1 MPKGKYDN
9 RVLSF
14 LISIALAL
22 SALLQGTAVFAQDS
36 TSGSE
41 LIDSLSVNP
50 SEIRDRGQFTVS
62 LSFSGQSENPEGDR
76 YIYPGKEIYI
86 PITGDQEAYATLNS
100 QLPKIDNAEISADG
114 NGIRIRFL
122 DGIKNQYDIAGNLR
136 ITYQGF
142 NKKQGTTH
150 SLHVGDSAEVQITN
164 SAGGDRGIFAGK
176 TGMMYKNK
184 SGYIAW
190 RLRGNVNGD
199 VKLGGPLRIHDK
211 LGEGQKL
218 SDDGIS
224 IGLYWGGQQ
233 HQTSR
238 KTYPSINAFLDDPTY
253 GHAAGSSISFNKSTG
268 EIDVYIPES
277 VLSGKEFAFLY
288 NVEVTDPDLCEF
300 NNHGDFYFYENGQ
313 PGHIEQDAVVTN
325 TMSDADITGKT
336 RAAIN
341 INKVENGTSIP
352 IPGVQF
358 EVTREDGGVLYKG
371 KDDKK
376 VVLTTDENGQIR
388 ASGFIPGRMILREVG
403 APGYVLYDP
412 QELIV
417 LDIEAGNSDAIET
430 IENDVKKIEIPV
442 SKIWEDHDNQDGL
455 RPESVTVKLL
465 ADGQPTDQNLV
476 LTESNN
482 WSGSFSG
489 LDEYRGDQKIAYT
502 VEETPV
508 DGYESR
514 ITGDQKNGFTITNTH
529 KTETVSVQGKKTWND
544 HDNQDG
550 KRPSSITINLLKN
563 GTKVDSRKVT
573 GKDDWKWS
581 FDGLDKFENGKPV
594 TWSISEE
601 QVEGYS
607 SEIYGYDVTNSYTPG
622 RTSIQVTKAWNDQD
636 NQDGKR
642 PDSVTIQLLA
652 NGKEVNGR
660 TLLLTAANN
669 WTDTFEGLN
678 EYQAG
683 KKIEYTIKE
692 VSVGTGYTS
701 TVSGN
706 ARDGFTITNS
716 REVEKTSVA
725 GKKTWND
732 QNNQDGKR
740 PSSITI
746 NLLKN
751 GVKAGS
757 RTVTEADGWKWNFE
771 NLDKYENGKAINWS
785 ISEDQVDGY
794 STAING
800 YDVTNS
806 YTPGKTSVQV
816 TKAWADRDNQDGKRP
831 ENVKVQLL
839 ADGKE
844 VEGKTLTLT
853 ATNNWTDTFTDL
865 DEYAFGEKIQYSV
878 KEETVGNGYTSVLS
892 GSAEEGFTIT
902 NTREPEKIS
911 VAGQKTWD
919 DQNNQD
925 GKRPAAI
932 TINLLRNGTRMD
944 SRTVTEADGW
954 KWSFDGLDRFE
965 NGQPVTY
972 AITEDQVEGYSSVI
986 TGYDVTNSYTPGKT
1000 SVQVTKAWEDH
1011 DNQDGKRPESVRVS
1025 LLANGKEVSG
1035 KTLILSAA
1043 NNWSD
1048 SLTGLDEYQAGKKIQ
1063 YTVKEEPV
1071 GSDYVSVITGNA
1083 ADGFTITNTRETEK
1097 VSVAGQKTWD
1107 DQNNQDGKRPSSITV
1122 HLLKNGSRID
1132 SRTVSEADDWK
1143 WNFTDLDKY
1152 ENGKL
1157 ITYSLE
1163 EDQVEGYSTSI
1174 HGYDIT
1180 NTYTPEKTSVQVT
1193 KSWADHDNQDGVRP
1207 DSVTIQLLANGEAME
1222 GNTLILSEDN
1232 NWTGS
1237 FQDLDEYVQ
1246 GQKIDYSIQEEEIG
1260 SGYTSVITGNVEDG
1274 FVVTNTRETE
1284 KVSVAGQKTWDD
1296 ENNQDGRRPS
1306 SITIQLCKN
1315 GTRIDTRTVTEAED
1329 WKWSFEDQDKYE
1341 NGQEIT
1347 YSISENPVEC
1357 YTSIIDGYDVTN
1369 SYTPGK
1375 VSVPVR
1381 KAWIDDNN
1389 REGTRPQNIT
1399 VQLLADGN
1407 VVEGQTL
1414 TLSEENNWMASFT
1427 NLDEYAAGK
1436 KIVYTVEETPVE
1448 GYESSISGNQKQG
1461 FVITNRAF
1469 KPWNPIEVS
1478 RRSFQVTKNWKL
1490 VGDEIPVDEIEVELY
1505 KNDEATGRKLKLNA
1519 DNNWTASFM
1528 DLEAAESI
1536 ESSKYHEYTVKEVGE
1551 ENGMIQFGKT
1561 SFKVTCEG
1569 DMENGF
1575 VLTNEEKPARTTPE
1589 KPARTTPE
1597 KPARTTPEKPKESE
1611 REQTR
1616 KSPGTAA
1623 GHFTA
1628 AYAGMMIFACSALT
1642 LLGFRK
1648 RTK

>member
-1232 NWTGS
+1232 NWTGC

-1589 KPARTTPE
+1589 KP
-1597 KPARTTPEKPKESE
+1597 KESE

>member
-911 VAGQKTWD
+911 VAGQKTCD

-1575 VLTNEEKPARTTPE
+1575 VLTNEEQ
-1589 KPARTTPE
+1589 
-1597 KPARTTPEKPKESE
+1597 PARTTPEKPKESE

>member
-190 RLRGNVNGD
+190 CLRGNVNGD

-622 RTSIQVTKAWNDQD
+622 RISIQVTKAWNDQD

-800 YDVTNS
+800 YDGTNS

-816 TKAWADRDNQDGKRP
+816 TKSWADHDNQDDKRP

-1329 WKWSFEDQDKYE
+1329 
-1341 NGQEIT
+1341 
-1347 YSISENPVEC
+1347 
-1357 YTSIIDGYDVTN
+1357 
-1369 SYTPGK
+1369 
-1375 VSVPVR
+1375 
-1381 KAWIDDNN
+1381 
-1389 REGTRPQNIT
+1389 
-1399 VQLLADGN
+1399 
-1407 VVEGQTL
+1407 
-1414 TLSEENNWMASFT
+1414 
-1427 NLDEYAAGK
+1427 
-1436 KIVYTVEETPVE
+1436 
-1448 GYESSISGNQKQG
+1448 
-1461 FVITNRAF
+1461 
-1469 KPWNPIEVS
+1469 
-1478 RRSFQVTKNWKL
+1478 
-1490 VGDEIPVDEIEVELY
+1490 
-1505 KNDEATGRKLKLNA
+1505 
-1519 DNNWTASFM
+1519 
-1528 DLEAAESI
+1528 
-1536 ESSKYHEYTVKEVGE
+1536 
-1551 ENGMIQFGKT
+1551 
-1561 SFKVTCEG
+1561 
-1569 DMENGF
+1569 
-1575 VLTNEEKPARTTPE
+1575 
-1589 KPARTTPE
+1589 
-1597 KPARTTPEKPKESE
+1597 
-1611 REQTR
+1611 
-1616 KSPGTAA
+1616 
-1623 GHFTA
+1623 
-1628 AYAGMMIFACSALT
+1628 
-1642 LLGFRK
+1642 
-1648 RTK
+1648 

>member
-911 VAGQKTWD
+911 VAGQKTCD

-1237 FQDLDEYVQ
+1237 IQDLDEYVQ

-1315 GTRIDTRTVTEAED
+1315 GTRIDARTVTEAED

-1575 VLTNEEKPARTTPE
+1575 VLTNEEQ
-1589 KPARTTPE
+1589 
-1597 KPARTTPEKPKESE
+1597 PARTTPEKPKESE

>member
-1315 GTRIDTRTVTEAED
+1315 GTRIDARTVTEAED

-1597 KPARTTPEKPKESE
+1597 KPKESE

>member
-1237 FQDLDEYVQ
+1237 IQDLDEYVQ

-1589 KPARTTPE
+1589 KP
-1597 KPARTTPEKPKESE
+1597 KESE

>member
-1589 KPARTTPE
+1589 KP
-1597 KPARTTPEKPKESE
+1597 KESE

>member
-1 MPKGKYDN
+1 M
-9 RVLSF
+9 
-14 LISIALAL
+14 
-22 SALLQGTAVFAQDS
+22 
-36 TSGSE
+36 
-41 LIDSLSVNP
+41 
-50 SEIRDRGQFTVS
+50 
-62 LSFSGQSENPEGDR
+62 
-76 YIYPGKEIYI
+76 
-86 PITGDQEAYATLNS
+86 
-100 QLPKIDNAEISADG
+100 
-114 NGIRIRFL
+114 
-122 DGIKNQYDIAGNLR
+122 
-136 ITYQGF
+136 
-142 NKKQGTTH
+142 
-150 SLHVGDSAEVQITN
+150 QITN

-911 VAGQKTWD
+911 VAGQKTCD

-1237 FQDLDEYVQ
+1237 IQDLDEYVQ

-1597 KPARTTPEKPKESE
+1597 KPKESE

>member
-911 VAGQKTWD
+911 VAGQKTCD

-1519 DNNWTASFM
+1519 DNNWTAFFM

-1589 KPARTTPE
+1589 KP
-1597 KPARTTPEKPKESE
+1597 KESE

>member
-1 MPKGKYDN
+1 M
-9 RVLSF
+9 
-14 LISIALAL
+14 
-22 SALLQGTAVFAQDS
+22 
-36 TSGSE
+36 
-41 LIDSLSVNP
+41 
-50 SEIRDRGQFTVS
+50 S

-502 VEETPV
+502 VEETPM

-911 VAGQKTWD
+911 VAGQKTCD

-1329 WKWSFEDQDKYE
+1329 WKWSFEDLDKYE

-1575 VLTNEEKPARTTPE
+1575 VLTNEEQ
-1589 KPARTTPE
+1589 
-1597 KPARTTPEKPKESE
+1597 PARTTPEKPKESE

>member
-184 SGYIAW
+184 SGHIAW
-190 RLRGNVNGD
+190 CLRGNVNGD

-622 RTSIQVTKAWNDQD
+622 RISIQVTKAWNDQD

-816 TKAWADRDNQDGKRP
+816 TKSWADHDNQDDKRP

-1329 WKWSFEDQDKYE
+1329 
-1341 NGQEIT
+1341 
-1347 YSISENPVEC
+1347 
-1357 YTSIIDGYDVTN
+1357 
-1369 SYTPGK
+1369 
-1375 VSVPVR
+1375 
-1381 KAWIDDNN
+1381 
-1389 REGTRPQNIT
+1389 
-1399 VQLLADGN
+1399 
-1407 VVEGQTL
+1407 
-1414 TLSEENNWMASFT
+1414 
-1427 NLDEYAAGK
+1427 
-1436 KIVYTVEETPVE
+1436 
-1448 GYESSISGNQKQG
+1448 
-1461 FVITNRAF
+1461 
-1469 KPWNPIEVS
+1469 
-1478 RRSFQVTKNWKL
+1478 
-1490 VGDEIPVDEIEVELY
+1490 
-1505 KNDEATGRKLKLNA
+1505 
-1519 DNNWTASFM
+1519 
-1528 DLEAAESI
+1528 
-1536 ESSKYHEYTVKEVGE
+1536 
-1551 ENGMIQFGKT
+1551 
-1561 SFKVTCEG
+1561 
-1569 DMENGF
+1569 
-1575 VLTNEEKPARTTPE
+1575 
-1589 KPARTTPE
+1589 
-1597 KPARTTPEKPKESE
+1597 
-1611 REQTR
+1611 
-1616 KSPGTAA
+1616 
-1623 GHFTA
+1623 
-1628 AYAGMMIFACSALT
+1628 
-1642 LLGFRK
+1642 
-1648 RTK
+1648 

>member
-1575 VLTNEEKPARTTPE
+1575 VLTNEEQ
-1589 KPARTTPE
+1589 
-1597 KPARTTPEKPKESE
+1597 PARTTPEKPKESE

>member
-1 MPKGKYDN
+1 M
-9 RVLSF
+9 
-14 LISIALAL
+14 
-22 SALLQGTAVFAQDS
+22 
-36 TSGSE
+36 
-41 LIDSLSVNP
+41 
-50 SEIRDRGQFTVS
+50 S

-190 RLRGNVNGD
+190 CLRGNVNGD

-502 VEETPV
+502 VEETPM

-911 VAGQKTWD
+911 VAGQKTCD

-1329 WKWSFEDQDKYE
+1329 WKWSFEDLDKYE

-1575 VLTNEEKPARTTPE
+1575 VLTNEEQ
-1589 KPARTTPE
+1589 
-1597 KPARTTPEKPKESE
+1597 PARTTPEKPKESE

>member
-1597 KPARTTPEKPKESE
+1597 KPKESE

>member
-1011 DNQDGKRPESVRVS
+1011 DNQDGKRP
-1025 LLANGKEVSG
+1025 
-1035 KTLILSAA
+1035 
-1043 NNWSD
+1043 
-1048 SLTGLDEYQAGKKIQ
+1048 
-1063 YTVKEEPV
+1063 
-1071 GSDYVSVITGNA
+1071 
-1083 ADGFTITNTRETEK
+1083 
-1097 VSVAGQKTWD
+1097 
-1107 DQNNQDGKRPSSITV
+1107 SSITV

-1589 KPARTTPE
+1589 KP
-1597 KPARTTPEKPKESE
+1597 KESE

>member
-190 RLRGNVNGD
+190 CLRGNVNGD

-341 INKVENGTSIP
+341 INKVENGISIP

-622 RTSIQVTKAWNDQD
+622 RISIQVTKAWNDQD

-706 ARDGFTITNS
+706 VRDGFTITNS

-816 TKAWADRDNQDGKRP
+816 TKSWADHDNQDDKRP

-1329 WKWSFEDQDKYE
+1329 
-1341 NGQEIT
+1341 
-1347 YSISENPVEC
+1347 
-1357 YTSIIDGYDVTN
+1357 
-1369 SYTPGK
+1369 
-1375 VSVPVR
+1375 
-1381 KAWIDDNN
+1381 
-1389 REGTRPQNIT
+1389 
-1399 VQLLADGN
+1399 
-1407 VVEGQTL
+1407 
-1414 TLSEENNWMASFT
+1414 
-1427 NLDEYAAGK
+1427 
-1436 KIVYTVEETPVE
+1436 
-1448 GYESSISGNQKQG
+1448 
-1461 FVITNRAF
+1461 
-1469 KPWNPIEVS
+1469 
-1478 RRSFQVTKNWKL
+1478 
-1490 VGDEIPVDEIEVELY
+1490 
-1505 KNDEATGRKLKLNA
+1505 
-1519 DNNWTASFM
+1519 
-1528 DLEAAESI
+1528 
-1536 ESSKYHEYTVKEVGE
+1536 
-1551 ENGMIQFGKT
+1551 
-1561 SFKVTCEG
+1561 
-1569 DMENGF
+1569 
-1575 VLTNEEKPARTTPE
+1575 
-1589 KPARTTPE
+1589 
-1597 KPARTTPEKPKESE
+1597 
-1611 REQTR
+1611 
-1616 KSPGTAA
+1616 
-1623 GHFTA
+1623 
-1628 AYAGMMIFACSALT
+1628 
-1642 LLGFRK
+1642 
-1648 RTK
+1648 

>member
-911 VAGQKTWD
+911 VAGQKTCD

-1237 FQDLDEYVQ
+1237 IQDLDEYVQ

-1575 VLTNEEKPARTTPE
+1575 VLTNEEQ
-1589 KPARTTPE
+1589 
-1597 KPARTTPEKPKESE
+1597 PARTTPEKPKESE

>member
-911 VAGQKTWD
+911 VAGQKTCD

-1237 FQDLDEYVQ
+1237 IQDLDEYVQ

-1589 KPARTTPE
+1589 KP
-1597 KPARTTPEKPKESE
+1597 KESE

>member
-352 IPGVQF
+352 IPVVQF

-1132 SRTVSEADDWK
+1132 SRTVSKADDWK

-1315 GTRIDTRTVTEAED
+1315 GTRIDARTVTEAED

-1597 KPARTTPEKPKESE
+1597 KPKESE